1 MTVKLAENN
10 FGQIGRLMFRHR
22 SGHEGYEVV
31 SVNDTISSEITTC
44 LSKYDIL
51 KKADIILHRSRKHF

>member
-31 SVNDTISSEITTC
+31 SVNDTISSEIF
-44 LSKYDIL
+44 
-51 KKADIILHRSRKHF
+51 IILHRSRKHF